1 MHRREVLSILGAVAL
16 SPLLAPLSAQERWS
30 VGAGLHQRLVG
41 HGNRLMALTPAQ
53 KATLVALSDTILP
66 TTDTPGAVD
75 VGVPEFID
83 LLLAEWYGDAEKAEL
98 LRGLDGLEERSRT
111 VTGKGFAET
120 NPAGRAEFLV
130 TIDGKPGEAGSL
142 EAAYRRL
149 KDAII
154 FGYVTAKPIATLRST
169 TPIIPGRYD
178 GCVPIG
184 KPQ

>member
-1 MHRREVLSILGAVAL
+1 MHRREVLSFLGAAVL
-16 SPLLAPLSAQERWS
+16 SPLLAPLSAQDRFA
-30 VGAGLHQRLVG
+30 VGARLHQPLGPAGR
-41 HGNRLMALTPAQ
+41 RPPALTAMQ
-53 KATLVALSDTILP
+53 QATLIGLCDTIIP

-75 VGVPEFID
+75 VGVPEFVDRLI
-83 LLLAEWYGDAEKAEL
+83 AEWYGDADKAEL
-98 LRGLDGLEERSRT
+98 LGGLDGLEERSRA

-120 NPAGRAEFLV
+120 YPAGRAEFLR
-130 TIDGKPGEAGSL
+130 TIDGKDGARGSL

-154 FGYVTAKPIATLRST
+154 FGYVTSKPIAALRST